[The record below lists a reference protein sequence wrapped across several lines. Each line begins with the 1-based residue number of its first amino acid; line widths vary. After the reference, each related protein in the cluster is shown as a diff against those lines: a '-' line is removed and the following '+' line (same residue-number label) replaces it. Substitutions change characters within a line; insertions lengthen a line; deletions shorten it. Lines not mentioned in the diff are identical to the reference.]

1 MLLTPC
7 SEIHTIGMRYP
18 IDALY
23 LDQQGRVLRIDA
35 SLKPGRILPR
45 QSGAKHVLGV
55 AGRQRKTAHA
65 LGGGHTGGNP
75 MNEAIERK
83 AEGIDSLR
91 SRMDADARFRRSLS
105 GYDPQDVRAYVENV
119 KRIFAQ
125 QTRAAKQEQE
135 DLIAQLNSA
144 KSEIQARNY
153 GIKKLKELLIE
164 RESQLNVASTRINTL
179 LQTVKAHGAEREEL
193 ERLRQE
199 AASNGNAGRI
209 LSLEKETHQLRAA
222 VAQASNLVNTWK
234 AERERLMEENDR
246 LREEI
251 FYLRAVSLNPASP
264 EANRA
269 YTAPNAYP
277 GTYEQ
282 PARTRADVITAEN
295 RFAQQGA
302 QPAQQTASTQQK
314 EFSQVADKLAT
325 MFAEAYQ
332 LISQF
337 KTNLDAQQ
345 DPQRQ
350 TQPAMQIL
358 RPDAVNADAFYPR
371 R

>member
-1 MLLTPC
+1 
-7 SEIHTIGMRYP
+7 
-18 IDALY
+18 
-23 LDQQGRVLRIDA
+23 
-35 SLKPGRILPR
+35 
-45 QSGAKHVLGV
+45 
-55 AGRQRKTAHA
+55 
-65 LGGGHTGGNP
+65 
-75 MNEAIERK
+75 MNEAMERN

-91 SRMDADARFRRSLS
+91 SRMDADARFRRSFS

-164 RESQLNVASTRINTL
+164 RETQLNVASTRINAL
-179 LQTVKAHGAEREEL
+179 LQSVKSHGAERDEL
-193 ERLRQE
+193 ERMRQE
-199 AASNGNAGRI
+199 AASNGNLERI
-209 LSLEKETHQLRAA
+209 ASLEKETQQLRSA

-246 LREEI
+246 LREEVY
-251 FYLRAVSLNPASP
+251 YLRAVTVNPPA
-264 EANRA
+264 ADGNRF
-269 YTAPNAYP
+269 TAANAY
-277 GTYEQ
+277 EQ
-282 PARTRADVITAEN
+282 APRPARPDVITAET
-295 RFAQQGA
+295 RFAQQAA
-302 QPAQQTASTQQK
+302 QPAQQPMPTQQK

-337 KTNLDAQQ
+337 KTNLDQQ
-345 DPQRQ
+345 QEPQRV
-350 TQPAMQIL
+350 TQPPMQIL
-358 RPDAVNADAFYPR
+358 RPEALNADVFYPR